1 MVAGKDVIARR
12 EEKPAPDQIGSRSRA
27 SILASDGFSLGK
39 AIKSCFPLF
48 SLLAISLLGC
58 TSSAT
63 YWATEVTIADIK
75 ANPEAYQDEE
85 VMVSGEYQ
93 GWSAEYGSPPETRSD
108 WVITDETGWIY
119 VTGKS
124 SGLDPVEDRGME
136 IAVVGEVCEDNG
148 QTYLEGELVIIRG
161 AK

>member
-1 MVAGKDVIARR
+1 MGKVTKGCLPIF
-12 EEKPAPDQIGSRSRA
+12 
-27 SILASDGFSLGK
+27 L
-39 AIKSCFPLF
+39 
-48 SLLAISLLGC
+48 LLAVSLSSC

-63 YWATEVTIADIK
+63 YLATEVNIADIR
-75 ANPEAYQDEE
+75 ANPEAYQGEK

-93 GWSAEYGSPPETRSD
+93 GWSSEYGSPPVTRSD

-124 SGLDPVEDRGME
+124 PGLDPVEDVGKG
-136 IAVVGEVCEDNG
+136 IAVVGKVCEDNG
-148 QTYLEGELVIIRG
+148 QAYLKAEIIIIRG